1 MYYFRLDWTYVLCI
15 IGMLL
20 SLAASA
26 AVNRTFSKYNRVK
39 NRIGLTGAQA
49 AQRVL
54 KAGGITDV
62 KIEHISGKLTDNYD
76 PRSKTLRLSDST
88 YASSSVAAVCVAAH
102 ECGHAVQHKEQYRPL
117 VLRSTLVPASNFG
130 SRLFWPLFIIGL
142 ILSFEPL
149 MLIGVILFCLAVIF
163 QLITLPVEFNASS
176 RALKILR
183 STGMLDEQ
191 ELKGGR
197 RVLQAAAMTYVA
209 GLASSILQLLR
220 LLLLSNRRSRR

>member
-117 VLRSTLVPASNFG
+117 VLRSTLVPVSNFG

-176 RALKILR
+176 RALRILR
-183 STGMLDEQ
+183 STDLLDEQ

-197 RVLQAAAMTYVA
+197 RVLQADAMTYVA